1 MSNQVTMDSSQLINN
16 IKQLVSQF
24 GLLSSNKPLDNV
36 MISHGLLANSHNLP
50 NLTSTVHTPSNN
62 NMYKTNNIL
71 MNSNPVTNN
80 RFNNMATTHNQ
91 QKTPYYVSGTPIA
104 ENNHTSV
111 LSHDNFVP
119 YNGVGNST
127 RTSSYMPMT
136 DCDGKNVWDQ
146 KVVSAMDC
154 MNQCISRD
162 NCKMWSYDN
171 RNQHC
176 YIKND
181 IASCE
186 ANKDYVSG
194 RISVSPIPSGNN
206 PYPTPPNPVPSGNNP
221 YPTPPSPIP
230 SGNNPYPMPPS
241 SGPYAPY
248 PPYSN

>member
-1 MSNQVTMDSSQLINN
+1 MSNQISNDSSQLINN

-24 GLLSSNKPLDNV
+24 GLLSSNNTNDL
-36 MISHGLLANSHNLP
+36 MISHGLANTHNLVTSHGLANTHNLV
-50 NLTSTVHTPSNN
+50 TSRGLSNN
-62 NMYKTNNIL
+62 NNMIGTNDIL
-71 MNSNPVTNN
+71 IDGRPVTNN
-80 RFNNMATTHNQ
+80 RFNNMATKNNQ
-91 QKTPYYVSGTPIA
+91 QKMPYYVSGTPIA

-111 LSHDNFVP
+111 LNHDNFVP
-119 YNGVGNST
+119 YNGIGNST
-127 RTSSYMPMT
+127 RTSSYMPLT

-146 KVVSAMDC
+146 KVASATDC

-181 IASCE
+181 IAACE

-194 RISVSPIPSGNN
+194 RISDSP
-206 PYPTPPNPVPSGNNP
+206 V
-221 YPTPPSPIP
+221 P

>member
-1 MSNQVTMDSSQLINN
+1 MSNQISTDSSQLINN

-24 GLLSSNKPLDNV
+24 GLLSSNKPLDNM

-50 NLTSTVHTPSNN
+50 NLAPIHNN
-62 NMYKTNNIL
+62 NMNRTNDIL
-71 MNSNPVTNN
+71 IDNNPVTNN
-80 RFNNMATTHNQ
+80 RFNNMTTTHNQ
-91 QKTPYYVSGTPIA
+91 QKIPYYVSGTPIA

-111 LSHDNFVP
+111 LNHDNFVP

-127 RTSSYMPMT
+127 RTSSYMPLT
-136 DCDGKNVWDQ
+136 DCTGKNIWDQ
-146 KVVSAMDC
+146 KVASATDC

-162 NCKMWSYDN
+162 NCKMWSFDN

-181 IASCE
+181 IAACE

-206 PYPTPPNPVPSGNNP
+206 PYPTPPSSGPVLP
-221 YPTPPSPIP
+221 
-230 SGNNPYPMPPS
+230 GNNPYPMPPS